1 MARLFKQETQI
12 VSREHVF
19 PDLYERYVSMKK
31 VIAVLVIVVLL
42 SEGKLFAQSDGW
54 GSVSGRIVFDGVIPV
69 LPNLVEKGAAGCVV
83 KAIPNER
90 IIVGKNG
97 GLKNC
102 FVYLY
107 LRRGKPLIHPDLMK
121 STQEKVELEA
131 KDCRFVPH
139 SLIVRTD
146 QTINFFSNDIFEH
159 SIHTFP
165 FRNDGVNRVV
175 PVQNQRGI
183 DLEFPVAEPLPMSI
197 VCDLHPW
204 MSANLF
210 VVDHPYAV
218 LTDKNGNFTIEK
230 LPAKTVTF
238 RIWHEVYG
246 YIKLNGKRDIKID
259 IPDGKTAKL
268 GIIKVPAKLTP

>member
-1 MARLFKQETQI
+1 
-12 VSREHVF
+12 
-19 PDLYERYVSMKK
+19 MKK
-31 VIAVLVIVVLL
+31 VIAVLVFVVLF
-42 SEGKLFAQSDGW
+42 SGGKLFAQNAGW
-54 GSVSGRIVFDGVIPV
+54 GSVSGRIVVNGVIPV
-69 LPNLVEKGAAGCVV
+69 FPNLVEKGAAGCVV
-83 KAIPNER
+83 KAIPNEK

-102 FVYLY
+102 FVYFY
-107 LRRGKPLIHPDLMK
+107 QRRGVPQIHPDLEN
-121 STQEKVELEA
+121 STNKKNELDA

-146 QTINFFSNDIFEH
+146 QVVNFFSNDIFEH

-165 FRNDGVNRVV
+165 LRNSGVNMVV
-175 PVQNQRGI
+175 PVEDQRGI

-218 LTDKNGNFTIEK
+218 LTDQNGNFTIKK
-230 LPAKTVTF
+230 LPAKTVTL

-246 YIKLNGKRDIKID
+246 YIKRNGKRDIKID
-259 IPDGKTAKL
+259 IPDGKTTKL
-268 GIIKVPAKLTP
+268 GVIEVPVKLIP